1 MVVVMVVCWYW
12 FVVFCL
18 LWLCFW
24 WFVGFILVVV
34 CVRDGLCT
42 RCFLALL
49 VVCVCDVGFD

>member
-1 MVVVMVVCWYW
+1 MVVCWYW